1 MKITDFGQGIPQN
14 IQDNMFKRGFS
25 TKGDNRGYGLNLIH
39 RILTDHDGLIEVKTQ
54 ADLGTT
60 FYIELP
66 YEREELK

>member
-1 MKITDFGQGIPQN
+1 
-14 IQDNMFKRGFS
+14 MFKRGFS